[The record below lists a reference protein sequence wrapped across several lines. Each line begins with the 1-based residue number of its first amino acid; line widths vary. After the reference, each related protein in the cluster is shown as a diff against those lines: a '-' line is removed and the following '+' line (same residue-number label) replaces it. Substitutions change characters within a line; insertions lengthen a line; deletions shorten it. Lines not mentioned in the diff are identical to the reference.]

1 MQISPVR
8 LLPLWLGLLV
18 VLGSCAADSQLPGG
32 AGGASATPSGDP
44 QDHAATPATLR
55 MAILRSRQKAVGY
68 DFTPDAE
75 GRLRSRAGA
84 DGATA
89 AVLVT
94 AGGVRLSSAEGG
106 FALGVET
113 TRVGREG
120 SPASRRVTEQHAD
133 GQELVIDREDEV
145 EERYL
150 AGPLGLEQS
159 FVVGSAPGGTGPL
172 TLEVAFTGLT
182 PELAEGATDRVL
194 LRDEARRVRAGYRD
208 LVAVDAEGR
217 ELGARMDVGEAGVT
231 LVVDDT
237 GAVYPVRV
245 DPVVWIQQAE
255 LTASDGAQSD
265 GFGVSVAVSGGTAV
279 VGAHA
284 HKVGSNASQGAAYVF
299 VQSGTTWT
307 QQAELTASDGA
318 ADDGFGQSVAV
329 SGGTAVVSAPGRQVG
344 SNVSQGAAY
353 VFVQSGT
360 TWTQQQELTASD
372 GAAHDFFGNSA
383 AVSDGTAVVGA
394 YNHTVGSNVHQ
405 GVAYVFV
412 QGGTTWTQQQELTAS
427 DGAADDFFG
436 TSVAV
441 SGGTAVVG
449 PTQHKVG
456 SNVSQ
461 GAAYVFVQS
470 GTTWTQQAELTASD
484 GVAYDAFG
492 YFVAVS
498 GSTVVVG
505 AFEHKVGSNASQG
518 AAYVFVTTC
527 DISGVPYGTGAVNPT
542 NACQV
547 CAPTTS
553 TTTWSNEPDGTGCAS
568 GGVCSSGTCVADC
581 FIGGVLIPAGTV
593 DPLNG
598 CQICTPATS
607 TTTWS
612 NEPDGLSCGS
622 GQFCSSGTCA
632 SDCFISGV
640 LVPAS
645 TVNPANACQVC
656 TPATSTTTWTTE
668 PDGTSCASGE
678 VCSSGACVA
687 DCFLRDVLILAGTGN
702 PANACQVC
710 TPAASTTSWSSIAD
724 GTTCNDG
731 NACTQTDACQAGAC
745 TGTNPVTCM
754 PSDACHAAGTC
765 DPTSGT
771 CSNPTAADGTVCPG
785 GTCAAGVCA
794 ISTSSSSGGG
804 AGTGGST
811 TSSSSSGTGTGG
823 ATATSNSSS
832 GCSCQ
837 IPDESPA
844 GATWLLGALPL
855 LLLGRRRSRA
865 GARLAA

>member
-1 MQISPVR
+1 
-8 LLPLWLGLLV
+8 
-18 VLGSCAADSQLPGG
+18 
-32 AGGASATPSGDP
+32 
-44 QDHAATPATLR
+44 

-318 ADDGFGQSVAV
+318 ADDSFGQSVAV

-412 QGGTTWTQQQELTAS
+412 QGGTTWTQQQ
-427 DGAADDFFG
+427 
-436 TSVAV
+436 
-441 SGGTAVVG
+441 
-449 PTQHKVG
+449 
-456 SNVSQ
+456 
-461 GAAYVFVQS
+461 
-470 GTTWTQQAELTASD
+470 ELTASD

-687 DCFLRDVLILAGTGN
+687 DCFLRDLLILAGTGN

>member
-1 MQISPVR
+1 
-8 LLPLWLGLLV
+8 
-18 VLGSCAADSQLPGG
+18 
-32 AGGASATPSGDP
+32 
-44 QDHAATPATLR
+44 

-318 ADDGFGQSVAV
+318 ADDSFGQSVAV

-412 QGGTTWTQQQELTAS
+412 QGGTTWTQQQELTASDGAADDFFGNSVAVSGGTAVVGAGGHDAYQGAAYVFVQSGTLWTQQAELTAS